1 MSSGGGP
8 SVVLVFFVALTHS
21 SLQRKSHL
29 CTVLPRLA
37 PWALFGLRVGTGVGL
52 HPELQNR
59 VRLLPEGQPQHTAD
73 TTRSHD
79 RLFGAGRGE
88 RPFLAELRVPTR
100 TLTRRPRVKGWC
112 GTGLAQHSGVALLML
127 AAACS
132 CSPSPAAPPAQ
143 AVAQ

>member
-1 MSSGGGP
+1 MS
-8 SVVLVFFVALTHS
+8 AC
-21 SLQRKSHL
+21 
-29 CTVLPRLA
+29 CTVLLRLA
-37 PWALFGLRVGTGVGL
+37 LALFGLRVGTGVGL
-52 HPELQNR
+52 HPELQNS
-59 VRLLPEGQPQHTAD
+59 VRLLPEGQLQHTAD

-88 RPFLAELRVPTR
+88 PPFLAELRVPTR
-100 TLTRRPRVKGWC
+100 TLTRRPRVKGQAGAARGEGQADPHPRRPRVKGWC